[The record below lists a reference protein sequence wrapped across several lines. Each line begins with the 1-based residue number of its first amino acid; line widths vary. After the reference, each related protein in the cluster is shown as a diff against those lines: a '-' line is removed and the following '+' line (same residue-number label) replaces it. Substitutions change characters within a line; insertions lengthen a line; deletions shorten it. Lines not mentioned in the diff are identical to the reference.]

1 MPWYKLEINFH
12 LPDDCKDLDLT
23 ADAIEEG
30 CYQLVMDYA
39 DETGLDLV
47 MEIDEEDKNI

>member
-1 MPWYKLEINFH
+1 MPWFKLEINFH
-12 LPDDCKDLDLT
+12 LPDDCVSPQMT
-23 ADAIEEG
+23 ADDIEAM
-30 CYQLVMDYA
+30 CYQVVMDYA